1 MSAFQFVIAYL
12 LDLALGDPRWFP
24 HPVRL
29 FGRVIQGLEKIL
41 RPLSGHEA
49 WEKIAGILLAV
60 GLPSSVFVLSTFLLT
75 IWLPAYPLLQSLVT
89 ILLAYTTLATRSLHQ
104 EAARV
109 VNALEAGRVKEAR
122 KWLSWIVGRDTE
134 NLDREGMLRA
144 TLETVAENLSD
155 GVIAPLFYLMVGG
168 VPLALAFKAAS
179 TLDSMVGYK
188 NERYRHFGW
197 ASARLDDLWN
207 YLPARLT
214 AWLIVGAAWS
224 RSWNWRSARRI
235 WLRDGRKYPSPNA
248 GLPQAALAGALG
260 IRLGGPASYGGVRK
274 EKPYL
279 GDANSEITL
288 SEYRQTIFVLYA
300 TSAVMALAVL
310 AVRSLRDYL

>member
-1 MSAFQFVIAYL
+1 MSSFQFVIAYL

-29 FGRVIQGLEKIL
+29 FGRAIQGLEKIL
-41 RPLSGHEA
+41 RRPSRRPA
-49 WEKIAGILLAV
+49 WEKMAGLLLAV
-60 GLPSSVFVLSTFLLT
+60 GLPGSVGLMSYLLLAV
-75 IWLPAYPLLQSLVT
+75 WLEAYPLLQALVT

-109 VNALEAGRVKEAR
+109 VSALEAGRVSEAR

-134 NLDREGMLRA
+134 NLDREGILRG

-155 GVIAPLFYLMVGG
+155 GVIAPLFYLMIGG

-188 NERYRHFGW
+188 NDRYRNFGW

-207 YLPARLT
+207 YIPARLT
-214 AWLIVGAAWS
+214 AWLIVGLAWT
-224 RSWNWRSARRI
+224 RGWDWRTARRT

-248 GLPQAALAGALG
+248 GLPQAALAGALR
-260 IRLGGPASYGGVRK
+260 IRLGGPVSYGGVRK
-274 EKPYL
+274 EKPFL
-279 GDANSEITL
+279 GDDHSEITIQ
-288 SEYRQTIFVLYA
+288 EYRQTIFILYGA
-300 TSAVMALAVL
+300 SAAMALLVL
-310 AVRSLRDYL
+310 AVRSLRDFL

>member
-1 MSAFQFVIAYL
+1 MSAFQFAIAYL
-12 LDLALGDPRWFP
+12 LDLALGDPRGFP

-29 FGRVIQGLEKIL
+29 FGRVIQGLERIL
-41 RPLSGHEA
+41 LPLSRHEA
-49 WEKIAGILLAV
+49 WEKIAGVLLAV
-60 GLPSSVFVLSTFLLT
+60 GLPGSVFVLSTYLLT

-109 VNALEAGRVKEAR
+109 VATLEAGRVSEAR
-122 KWLSWIVGRDTE
+122 EWLSWIVGRDTE

-214 AWLIVGAAWS
+214 SWLIVGAAWA
-224 RSWNWRSARRI
+224 RGWNWRSARRI

-279 GDANSEITL
+279 GDENSEITL

-300 TSAVMALAVL
+300 TSAVMAVL
-310 AVRSLRDYL
+310 VLTVRSLRDYL